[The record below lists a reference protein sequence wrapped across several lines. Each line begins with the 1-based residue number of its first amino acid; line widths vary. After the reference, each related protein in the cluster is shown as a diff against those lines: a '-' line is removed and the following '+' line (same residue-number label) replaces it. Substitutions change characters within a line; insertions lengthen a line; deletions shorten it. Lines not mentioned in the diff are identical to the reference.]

1 MKQKVIQ
8 ELSTP
13 ELVERLVEE
22 KQQLIKLKLNHAV
35 SPIENPQKIK
45 EQRRTIARMHTEI
58 RKRQIN
64 EGINNDPVCVYRQ
77 HLPQPD
83 GSWPA

>member
-13 ELVERLVEE
+13 ELVERLAEE
-22 KQQLIKLKLNHAV
+22 KQQLVKLKLNHAV

-64 EGINNDPVCVYRQ
+64 E
-77 HLPQPD
+77 
-83 GSWPA
+83 AK